1 MAENVKPEAPAQ
13 GAGAPLGDATE
24 KQNEPVA
31 PQSTEVEEKGLEAS
45 TEKKEV
51 DELAK
56 DTADLN
62 LDEKKPLDPMPIV
75 APQPAVGVES
85 MPTEASQKA
94 SDQVPIT
101 TTGPSTVPTVG
112 DSGTA
117 AGAAGSAPGVT
128 TDATGAVVSNESVHA
143 APAATGASS
152 WPETAADHP
161 LTHFYDV
168 FEKLT
173 EESGHNEV
181 YGVTLTKSDEF
192 HTKLILQKFLRA
204 NANDLDK
211 AKQQLLET
219 LKWRKEFEPTK
230 AAGESFDKT
239 KFDGLGYI
247 IEVDGVPE
255 SENKKDIVTFNIYG
269 AVKDNK
275 ATFGDLDAFLRWR
288 VGLMEKSIQKLNLSH
303 ATQPIPNYNEGP
315 DPYQG
320 FQVHDYLQVSFLR
333 QDPLVKAAT
342 KKTIEVLGR
351 YYPETLSRKFFVNVP
366 VVMGWL
372 FNATKLFI
380 AKETVKKFTVLSYG
394 NQLAGELG
402 QSIPK
407 EYGGTQGALSE
418 VGEGMQFAA

>member
-1 MAENVKPEAPAQ
+1 MADNAKPAPPAEA
-13 GAGAPLGDATE
+13 AGFSGDSTE
-24 KQNEPVA
+24 KQVESVA
-31 PQSTEVEEKGLEAS
+31 TPSQPTESAEKSLEAS
-45 TEKKEV
+45 TEKKEIDDV
-51 DELAK
+51 VSGTAGLA
-56 DTADLN
+56 
-62 LDEKKPLDPMPIV
+62 LDEKKAVEPMPPV
-75 APQPAVGVES
+75 APQPAIGVES
-85 MPTEASQKA
+85 VPTEASQAA
-94 SDQVPIT
+94 SDAVPIT
-101 TTGPSTVPTVG
+101 TTSPSTVPTVG
-112 DSGTA
+112 NTTGADS
-117 AGAAGSAPGVT
+117 AGS
-128 TDATGAVVSNESVHA
+128 N
-143 APAATGASS
+143 

-161 LTHFYDV
+161 LTKFYEA
-168 FEKLT
+168 FEELVQQA
-173 EESGHNEV
+173 GHDEV
-181 YGVTLTKSDEF
+181 YGVKLSKSDEF

-204 NANDLDK
+204 NANDIEK

-219 LKWRKEFEPTK
+219 LKWRKEFDPTK
-230 AAGESFDKT
+230 AAGETFDKT
-239 KFDGLGYI
+239 KFEGLGYI

-255 SENKKDIVTFNIYG
+255 SENKKDVVTFNIYG

-275 ATFGDLDAFLRWR
+275 ATFGDLEAFLRWR
-288 VGLMEKSIQKLNLSH
+288 VGLMEKSVQRLNLKA
-303 ATQPIPNYNEGP
+303 ATKPIPNFGEGS

-394 NQLAGELG
+394 NQLATELG

-407 EYGGTQGALSE
+407 EYGGTDGALSE
-418 VGEGMQFAA
+418 RGEGMQFAA

>member
-181 YGVTLTKSDEF
+181 YGVTLTK
-192 HTKLILQKFLRA
+192 
-204 NANDLDK
+204 
-211 AKQQLLET
+211 QQLLET
-219 LKWRKEFEPTK
+219 LKWRKEFDPTK

-275 ATFGDLDAFLRWR
+275 ATFGDLDA
-288 VGLMEKSIQKLNLSH
+288 
-303 ATQPIPNYNEGP
+303 Y
-315 DPYQG
+315 
-320 FQVHDYLQVSFLR
+320 VSPR
-333 QDPLVKAAT
+333 
-342 KKTIEVLGR
+342 
-351 YYPETLSRKFFVNVP
+351 NH
-366 VVMGWL
+366 
-372 FNATKLFI
+372 
-380 AKETVKKFTVLSYG
+380 
-394 NQLAGELG
+394 
-402 QSIPK
+402 
-407 EYGGTQGALSE
+407 
-418 VGEGMQFAA
+418 